1 MSPINL
7 NGSRILI
14 TNDDGYNAD
23 GIKIL
28 YELAKT
34 YSEDVW
40 IVAPEFEKSGA
51 SHALTFAND
60 LTLKKHSEKIYS
72 VNGSPS
78 DCVVIALDKVLRD
91 KRPDILLS
99 GVNSGVNVAEDV
111 TYSGT
116 IAAAMEGVIRRV
128 PSIALSQNYDLGKKD
143 QISWEVTKSYLC
155 NVLDNV
161 TSNGW
166 DYNTLLNIN
175 FPQCKIDD
183 VVGIEVTSQGNRE
196 TDDLIVWE
204 KEKNTFR
211 IGLQR
216 RLGESSKPKNN
227 IINKPIDGVMTDVV
241 AITSNNISITPLHLD
256 LTHIGS
262 IQILRNSLKS

>member
-1 MSPINL
+1 M
-7 NGSRILI
+7 
-14 TNDDGYNAD
+14 
-23 GIKIL
+23 
-28 YELAKT
+28 
-34 YSEDVW
+34 
-40 IVAPEFEKSGA
+40 
-51 SHALTFAND
+51 
-60 LTLKKHSEKIYS
+60 
-72 VNGSPS
+72 
-78 DCVVIALDKVLRD
+78 
-91 KRPDILLS
+91 
-99 GVNSGVNVAEDV
+99 
-111 TYSGT
+111 
-116 IAAAMEGVIRRV
+116 
-128 PSIALSQNYDLGKKD
+128 
-143 QISWEVTKSYLC
+143 
-155 NVLDNV
+155 
-161 TSNGW
+161 
-166 DYNTLLNIN
+166 LNIN

-256 LTHIGS
+256 LTHIES